1 MSIEKDPFRI
11 EKILKEDN
19 PRNYEAGDGVRWTE
33 DNVYYQIESI
43 DKESKEAIIWIPGK
57 EKSKKNVSIFELDKI
72 SDKK

>member
-1 MSIEKDPFRI
+1 MSIEKDPFGI
-11 EKILKEDN
+11 EKILKKND

-43 DKESKEAIIWIPGK
+43 DEESKEAIIWVPGK
-57 EKSKKNVSIFELDKI
+57 EDSKKKVSIFELDKI